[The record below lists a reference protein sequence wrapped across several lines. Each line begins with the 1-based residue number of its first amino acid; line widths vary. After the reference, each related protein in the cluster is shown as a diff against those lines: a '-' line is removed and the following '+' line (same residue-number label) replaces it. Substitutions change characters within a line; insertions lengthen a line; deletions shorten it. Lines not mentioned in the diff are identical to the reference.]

1 MSRGLGQSQMRILDL
16 LLEAGG
22 ALAMGAI
29 LSGLF
34 DQASIGVGTKEYNR
48 IHSSLSRS
56 LGALRIRGLVQ
67 TYKGV
72 SVAGHATVIAA
83 ITTEGKK
90 VAEGIEWEEA
100 S

>member
-1 MSRGLGQSQMRILDL
+1 VGGIL
-16 LLEAGG
+16 A
-22 ALAMGAI
+22 
-29 LSGLF
+29 GLF
-34 DQASIGVGTKEYNR
+34 DQGSTGVETKEYNR

-67 TYKGV
+67 TYTGV

-83 ITTEGKK
+83 LTGEGKK